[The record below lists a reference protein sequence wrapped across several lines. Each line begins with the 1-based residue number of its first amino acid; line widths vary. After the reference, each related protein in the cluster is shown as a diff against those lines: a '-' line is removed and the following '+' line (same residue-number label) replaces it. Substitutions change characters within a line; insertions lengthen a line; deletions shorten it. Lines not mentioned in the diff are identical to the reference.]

1 MQKNQLFADR
11 LLAQMP
17 PLRALRCFVTAARY
31 ESFTQAADVLCV
43 TQAAISRQI
52 KELEDSLDV
61 VLFERNGRH
70 ITLTDAGRVLYNA
83 SYLSI
88 MNIAEAVQVVRRAD
102 TQALT
107 ICVTPSFS
115 ELWLS
120 FRMPALRKRFPHLR
134 FRVLVTEHLMELEE
148 FMEPDLVIAKN
159 PPRGPEYDVEPLYH
173 DVVYPVCSRSF
184 YERHFYGRKLKPLD
198 LLAHPTLNLS
208 LIGRAQICEHVDW
221 RVWRNWF
228 QQGDGSDRVQENVQ
242 LESNDYRL
250 LVAQAEAGEGTMLG
264 WHHLVHRQVELG
276 LLVRPVEEALVFH
289 ERYHYLATHKN
300 ARMRPEYPEFREW
313 LDAEISAMMSGWQGV
328 DAGIEAGPSQHV

>member
-1 MQKNQLFADR
+1 MQKNPLFADR
-11 LLAQMP
+11 FLAQMP
-17 PLRALRCFVTAARY
+17 PLRALRYFVTAARY
-31 ESFTQAADVLCV
+31 ESFTHAADVLCV

-52 KELEDSLDV
+52 KELEDSLNV

-88 MNIAEAVQVVRRAD
+88 MNIAEAVQAVRRAD
-102 TQALT
+102 THALT

-115 ELWLS
+115 ALWLS
-120 FRMPALRKRFPHLR
+120 FRMPALRERFPHLR

-184 YERHFYGRKLKPLD
+184 HERHFHGRQLKPLD

-228 QQGDGSDRVQENVQ
+228 QRSDGSDRVHENVQ

-250 LVAQAEAGEGTMLG
+250 LIAQAEAGEGTMLG
-264 WHHLVHRQVELG
+264 WHHLVHRQVERG
-276 LLVRPVEEALVFH
+276 LLVRPVEEALVFR
-289 ERYHYLATHKN
+289 ERYHHLATHKN
-300 ARMRPEYPEFREW
+300 ARIRPEYPEFREW
-313 LDAEISAMMSGWQGV
+313 LDDEVSAMMSGWQGV
-328 DAGIEAGPSQHV
+328 EAGIDAHLSQRA